1 MSFNLIDEQKLK
13 KIFDEIGALREELKT
28 EKSKHNKKLSEVWL
42 DNQDVMKLLKVSPRT
57 LQSMRDSLTLPYSK
71 VGAKIYYKASDVE
84 KLLEDNYYD

>member
-1 MSFNLIDEQKLK
+1 MSFNFIDEQQLR
-13 KIFDEIGALREELKT
+13 KIFDEIGALREELKA

-84 KLLEDNYYD
+84 KLLEDNYHE